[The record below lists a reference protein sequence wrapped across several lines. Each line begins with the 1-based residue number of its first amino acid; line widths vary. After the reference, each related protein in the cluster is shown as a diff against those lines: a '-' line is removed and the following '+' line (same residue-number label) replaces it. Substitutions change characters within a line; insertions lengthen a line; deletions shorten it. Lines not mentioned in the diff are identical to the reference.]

1 MAADLP
7 PGWVR
12 EYEGR
17 NGAEYFHEPRE
28 LALSILPRYDSP
40 RGRASEMTASGYLVR
55 VHRLFGDDYW
65 TPLTLGRTETL
76 AEAKDLALAYMQRL
90 HREGGTRTEEL
101 AAIAGVAPYTDELL
115 VRLVRTRSEFALRA
129 VAHRVDDD
137 VTVAY
142 ERDDADALS
151 AGAART
157 RCRRLARA
165 LDADGTEPTTAVV
178 ATDDETLVYVA
189 PGGDPAVGTLFAFDP
204 DARLV
209 LPDLLDD
216 LETLLARREGVA
228 NAQRDG
234 SGSERDDA
242 R

>member
-1 MAADLP
+1 MDGDLP
-7 PGWVR
+7 TGWVR

-76 AEAKDLALAYMQRL
+76 ADAQDLALAYMQRL
-90 HREGGTRTEEL
+90 HREGDTRTEEL
-101 AAIAGVAPYTDELL
+101 AAIAGVAPYTDDVL
-115 VRLVRTRSEFALRA
+115 VRLVRTRSEFGLRT
-129 VAHRVDDD
+129 VAHRDGDAVSI
-137 VTVAY
+137 VY
-142 ERDDADALS
+142 ERDESDVLS
-151 AGAART
+151 AGGARS

-165 LDADGTEPTTAVV
+165 IDVDGTEPASVV
-178 ATDDETLVYVA
+178 TATDDETLVYVA
-189 PGGDPAVGTLFAFDP
+189 PTGEPTVGTLFAFDA
-204 DARLV
+204 DAQLLV
-209 LPDLLDD
+209 PDLLED
-216 LETLLARREGVA
+216 LAVLLDRR
-228 NAQRDG
+228 QRNG
-234 SGSERDDA
+234 SDSERDDA

>member
-1 MAADLP
+1 MDADLP

-28 LALSILPRYDSP
+28 LALSILPRYDSHS
-40 RGRASEMTASGYLVR
+40 GRASEMTASGYLVR

-90 HREGGTRTEEL
+90 HRQGGTRTEEL
-101 AAIAGVAPYTDELL
+101 AAIAGVAPYTDDLL
-115 VRLVRTRSEFALRA
+115 VRLVRTRSEFGLRT
-129 VAHRVDDD
+129 VAHRVDDA
-137 VTVAY
+137 VTVVY
-142 ERDDADALS
+142 ERDGSDEPS
-151 AGAART
+151 AGDARA
-157 RCRRLARA
+157 RCRRLGRA
-165 LDADGTEPTTAVV
+165 LDVDGTEPASVVV

-189 PGGDPAVGTLFAFDP
+189 PGGDPADGTLFAFDP

-216 LETLLARREGVA
+216 LEALLVRRERDGDG
-228 NAQRDG
+228 QRDG
-234 SGSERDDA
+234 SDSERDDA

>member
-1 MAADLP
+1 MDADLP
-7 PGWVR
+7 TGWVR

-40 RGRASEMTASGYLVR
+40 RGRASEMTASGFLVR

-65 TPLTLGRTETL
+65 TPLTLGRTGTL

-101 AAIAGVAPYTDELL
+101 AAIAGVAPYTDDLL

-129 VAHRVDDD
+129 VAHRVGDD
-137 VTVAY
+137 VTLAY
-142 ERDDADALS
+142 ERDGSGALS
-151 AGAART
+151 TEAVRT

-165 LDADGTEPTTAVV
+165 LDGDGPASVV
-178 ATDDETLVYVA
+178 VSTGGETLVYVA
-189 PGGDPAVGTLFAFDP
+189 PTGEPADGTLFSFDP

-216 LETLLARREGVA
+216 LETLLARR
-228 NAQRDG
+228 QRDG
-234 SGSERDDA
+234 SGSDRDDA

>member
-1 MAADLP
+1 MDGDLP
-7 PGWVR
+7 TGWVR

-28 LALSILPRYDSP
+28 LALSILPRYDSHN
-40 RGRASEMTASGYLVR
+40 GRASEMTASGYLVR

-65 TPLTLGRTETL
+65 TPLKLGRTETL

-101 AAIAGVAPYTDELL
+101 AAIAGVAPYTDDLL

-129 VAHRVDDD
+129 LAHRVGDD
-137 VTVAY
+137 VTVSY
-142 ERDDADALS
+142 ERDDGDGLS
-151 AGAART
+151 ASEARI

-165 LDADGTEPTTAVV
+165 LAADGGGPTSVV
-178 ATDDETLVYVA
+178 VSSDDETLVYVA
-189 PGGDPAVGTLFAFDP
+189 PTGEPADGTLFAFDP
-204 DARLV
+204 DARLA

-216 LETLLARREGVA
+216 LETLLARR
-228 NAQRDG
+228 QRDG
-234 SGSERDDA
+234 SDHDDA

>member
-1 MAADLP
+1 MDDALP
-7 PGWVR
+7 TGWVR

-28 LALSILPRYDSP
+28 LALSILPRYDSHN
-40 RGRASEMTASGYLVR
+40 GRASEMTASAYLVR

-65 TPLTLGRTETL
+65 TPLTLGRTATL

-90 HREGGTRTEEL
+90 HRQGDTRTEEL
-101 AAIAGVAPYTDELL
+101 AAIAGVAPYTDDLL

-129 VAHRVDDD
+129 VAHRVGDD

-151 AGAART
+151 ANEART

-165 LDADGTEPTTAVV
+165 LVADGDAPASVV
-178 ATDDETLVYVA
+178 VSTGDETLVYVA
-189 PGGDPAVGTLFAFDP
+189 PPGEPAAGSLFAFDP

-209 LPDLLDD
+209 LPGLLDD
-216 LETLLARREGVA
+216 LETLLARR
-228 NAQRDG
+228 QRDG
-234 SGSERDDA
+234 SDSEREDA

>member
-1 MAADLP
+1 MDGDLP
-7 PGWVR
+7 TGWVR

-40 RGRASEMTASGYLVR
+40 NGRASEMTASGYLVR
-55 VHRLFGDDYW
+55 VHRLFGDGYW
-65 TPLTLGRTETL
+65 TPLTLGRTATL

-90 HREGGTRTEEL
+90 HREDGTRTEEL
-101 AAIAGVAPYTDELL
+101 SAIAGVAPYTDDLL

-129 VAHRVDDD
+129 VAHRSSDD
-137 VTVAY
+137 VRVAY
-142 ERDDADALS
+142 ERDEAGGLS
-151 AGAART
+151 AVEARA

-165 LDADGTEPTTAVV
+165 LDADGTEPASVVVTA
-178 ATDDETLVYVA
+178 ADQTLVYVA
-189 PGGDPAVGTLFAFDP
+189 PTGEPTDGTLFSFDP
-204 DARLV
+204 GARLV

-216 LETLLARREGVA
+216 LEALLARRQREGS
-228 NAQRDG
+228 D
-234 SGSERDDA
+234 SDRDDA

>member
-1 MAADLP
+1 MAGDLP
-7 PGWVR
+7 AGWVR

-76 AEAKDLALAYMQRL
+76 ADAQDLALAYMQRL
-90 HREGGTRTEEL
+90 HRDGGTRTDEL
-101 AAIAGVAPYTDELL
+101 AAIAGVAPYSDDVL
-115 VRLVRTRSEFALRA
+115 VRLVRTRSEFGLRA
-129 VAHRVDDD
+129 VAHRDSDGVN
-137 VTVAY
+137 VVY
-142 ERDDADALS
+142 ERDESDVLS
-151 AGAART
+151 AGGARS

-165 LDADGTEPTTAVV
+165 IDGDGTGPASVV
-178 ATDDETLVYVA
+178 ATTDGETLVYVA
-189 PGGDPAVGTLFAFDP
+189 PTGEPAIGTLFAFDA
-204 DARLV
+204 DARLL
-209 LPDLLDD
+209 LPDLLED
-216 LETLLARREGVA
+216 LAALLARR
-228 NAQRDG
+228 QRNG
-234 SGSERDDA
+234 SDSERDDA

>member
-1 MAADLP
+1 MDGDLP
-7 PGWVR
+7 AGWVR

-76 AEAKDLALAYMQRL
+76 AEAKDLALGYMQRL

-101 AAIAGVAPYTDELL
+101 AAIAGVAPYTDDLL
-115 VRLVRTRSEFALRA
+115 VRLVRTRSEFGLRT
-129 VAHRVDDD
+129 VAHRVADS
-137 VTVAY
+137 VTVVY
-142 ERDDADALS
+142 ERDESAVLS
-151 AGAART
+151 AKIARA
-157 RCRRLARA
+157 RCRRLGRA
-165 LDADGTEPTTAVV
+165 MDVDAATPASVV
-178 ATDDETLVYVA
+178 ARTDDGTLVYVA
-189 PGGDPAVGTLFAFDP
+189 PTGEPSVGTLFAFDS

-209 LPDLLDD
+209 LPDLLED
-216 LETLLARREGVA
+216 LETLLARREGCE
-228 NAQRDG
+228 NGQRDG
-234 SGSERDDA
+234 SDSERDDA